1 MESFTTD
8 NIIRIYHQ
16 DKAYFNTETFINLKS
31 TDVKEI
37 LSLTIKQILDKISN
51 YQHKG
56 SGWYFKKVLNLEILT
71 VSYKPMNASSYI
83 PLPDF
88 IMRKKSILNLENKDD
103 KCFQWSILR
112 YLHPLQK
119 HATRINGLK

>member
-8 NIIRIYHQ
+8 KIIRIYHQ

-88 IMRKKSILNLENKDD
+88 IMRKKSILNLENTDD